1 LIETKTGMKINLK
14 TGIDELIFGMTQK
27 NVMAVY
33 GEPDRQYKDDEN
45 NIIYLYNDKRIRVTF
60 YEDEDMRMG
69 YLICSHPDLELFGS
83 RIIGRPTAEVQEEII
98 EKGIKSWEVETFD
111 SVDNVFNESNWLI
124 LQSEFEKIIRVEVGA
139 TINDNDEF
147 DWKFKAR

>member
-1 LIETKTGMKINLK
+1 MKINLK

-69 YLICSHPDLELFGS
+69 YLICSHPDLELFGN

>member
-1 LIETKTGMKINLK
+1 MKINLK

-69 YLICSHPDLELFGS
+69 YLICSHPDLELFGN
-83 RIIGRPTAEVQEEII
+83 RIIGRPTADVQEEII

>member
-1 LIETKTGMKINLK
+1 MKINLK

>member
-1 LIETKTGMKINLK
+1 MKINLK

-69 YLICSHPDLELFGS
+69 YLICSHPDLELFGN
-83 RIIGRPTAEVQEEII
+83 RIIGRPTAQVQEEIT

>member
-1 LIETKTGMKINLK
+1 MKINLK

-69 YLICSHPDLELFGS
+69 YLICSHPDLELFGN

-98 EKGIKSWEVETFD
+98 ERGIKSWEVETFD

>member
-1 LIETKTGMKINLK
+1 MKINLK

-69 YLICSHPDLELFGS
+69 YLICSHPDLELFGN
-83 RIIGRPTAEVQEEII
+83 RIIGRPTAEVQEEIT